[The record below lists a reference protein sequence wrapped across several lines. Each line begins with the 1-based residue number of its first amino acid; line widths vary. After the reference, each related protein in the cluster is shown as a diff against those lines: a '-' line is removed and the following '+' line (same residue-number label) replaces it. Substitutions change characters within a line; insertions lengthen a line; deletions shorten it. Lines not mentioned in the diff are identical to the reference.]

1 MKLVEGENGEVVD
14 LKLEEVE
21 NVMYNEKKYNYCVD
35 VQE

>member
-35 VQE
+35 V